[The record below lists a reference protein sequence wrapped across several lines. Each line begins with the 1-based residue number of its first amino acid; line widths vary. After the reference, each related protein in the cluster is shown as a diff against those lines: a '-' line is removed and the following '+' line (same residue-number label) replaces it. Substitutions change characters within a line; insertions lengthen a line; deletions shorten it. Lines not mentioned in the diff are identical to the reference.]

1 MSLQNEGFLAAGRI
15 PEAHG
20 LHVGHRQATTIGA
33 EGQSGNR
40 GISACLEGEEFL
52 ASGRFADADRS
63 LARPSG
69 TLSLDG
75 LGLAPEQVG
84 VRAGAVSGAAAPLTA

>member
-1 MSLQNEGFLAAGRI
+1 MRLCIQE
-15 PEAHG
+15 EHG
-20 LHVGHRQATTIGA
+20 LLT
-33 EGQSGNR
+33 
-40 GISACLEGEEFL
+40 
-52 ASGRFADADRS
+52 
-63 LARPSG
+63 RPSG